1 MRNRA
6 VRANSR
12 FVRQEKMME
21 AFKQHTGKV
30 VPYNMPNVDT
40 DQIIPAR
47 FLKKIDRVGFG
58 ELLFNDVRYNSD
70 GSPNKNFI
78 LNQPK
83 YAGGSILVSGPQ
95 FGIGSSREHAP
106 WAIQQYGFKVVIAPS
121 FGDIFRSNCFQ
132 NGLLPVQLAERDV
145 QTLIQR
151 AQEIADYRITVDL
164 EEQEIRDSVGF
175 SVKFE
180 VDAFRR
186 DCLLRGLDDIGLTL
200 ERKSAIE
207 AYEKAHA

>member
-1 MRNRA
+1 
-6 VRANSR
+6 
-12 FVRQEKMME
+12 ME
-21 AFKQHTGKV
+21 AFKRYTGKV
-30 VPYNMPNVDT
+30 VPYDMPNVDT

-70 GSPNKNFI
+70 GSPKEDFI

-132 NGLLPVQLAERDV
+132 NGLLPVQLSERDV
-145 QTLIQR
+145 RILIQR
-151 AQEIADYRITVDL
+151 AQERTGYEITVDL
-164 EEQEIRDSVGF
+164 ESREVRDSEGF
-175 SVKFE
+175 SARFE

-200 ERKSAIE
+200 EKASAIE
-207 AYEKAHA
+207 VFEKAHA

>member
-1 MRNRA
+1 
-6 VRANSR
+6 
-12 FVRQEKMME
+12 ME
-21 AFKQHTGKV
+21 AFRQHTGKV
-30 VPYNMPNVDT
+30 VPYDMPNVDT

-70 GSPNKNFI
+70 GSPKEDFI
-78 LNQPK
+78 LNKPK

-121 FGDIFRSNCFQ
+121 FGDIFRNNCFQ
-132 NGLLPVQLAERDV
+132 NGLLPVQLSERDV
-145 QTLIQR
+145 QTLIRR
-151 AQEIADYRITVDL
+151 AQELTDYRITVDL
-164 EEQEIRDSVGF
+164 EAQEVHDSMGF
-175 SVKFE
+175 SAKFE

-200 ERKSAIE
+200 EKMSAIE
-207 AYEKAHA
+207 AFEKAHA

>member
-1 MRNRA
+1 
-6 VRANSR
+6 
-12 FVRQEKMME
+12 ME
-21 AFKQHTGKV
+21 AFKRHTGKV
-30 VPYNMPNVDT
+30 VPYDMPNVDT

-70 GSPNKNFI
+70 GSPKKDFI

-121 FGDIFRSNCFQ
+121 FGDIFRNNCFQ
-132 NGLLPVQLAERDV
+132 NGLLPVQLSERDV
-145 QTLIQR
+145 QTLMRR
-151 AQEIADYRITVDL
+151 AQELADYRITVDL
-164 EEQEIRDSVGF
+164 EAQEIHDDQGF

-200 ERKSAIE
+200 EKASAID
-207 AYEKAHA
+207 AYEKVHA